1 MSRSVWSQR
10 RNSLLTCAGAVVAF
24 ATASAHVAAPQNA
37 IEFIV
42 AASER
47 YPVVELGRT
56 EGTGN
61 ASEMDLIAQLL
72 ADRRFTAN
80 VDDVVIEAGNSRYQ
94 AMLDRYVSGQYV
106 PPQQLAVVW
115 RKTTQIIGG
124 EADPTTKMLIDM
136 VRDFN
141 LTRPPHQLRV
151 LAADPPIDW
160 DAIHTAAQFEA
171 FSSQRDTNAASVIEK
186 QVLSKHR
193 RVLVVMGGA
202 HFTKWATPQYGPTVT
217 MLLERHSPG
226 STYVIYTIVD
236 VSRFDANL
244 RRTFASWPAPVI
256 VPIAGTELALQSGR
270 TITAPDTM
278 HRVGSRW
285 VPVTN
290 AYPGHTL
297 GQLFDAVL
305 YLGPANKLRTIEL
318 KEPTDEPYATELK
331 RIRSIAIGT
340 PSPR

>member
-1 MSRSVWSQR
+1 MA
-10 RNSLLTCAGAVVAF
+10 LAIAFAGAGC
-24 ATASAHVAAPQNA
+24 TAHLPQPQPQDA
-37 IEFIV
+37 VEFMA

-61 ASEMDLIAQLL
+61 ANEMDLLAHLL
-72 ADRRFTAN
+72 ANRQFTAN

-94 AMLDRYVSGQYV
+94 AMLDRYVSGEHV
-106 PPQQLAVVW
+106 PQQQLAVVW

-136 VRDFN
+136 VRTFN
-141 LTRPPHQLRV
+141 LKAPQHQLRV

-160 DAIHTAAQFEA
+160 NAIHTAAQFDA
-171 FSSQRDTNAASVIEK
+171 FLSQRDTNAASVIEK

-202 HFTKWATPQYGPTVT
+202 HFTRWASPQYGSTVT
-217 MLLERHSPG
+217 MLLERRNPG
-226 STYVIYTIVD
+226 STYVIYPIVD
-236 VSRFDANL
+236 VSRFGAQL

-270 TITAPDTM
+270 TITASDTM
-278 HRVGSRW
+278 RRVGSRW

-305 YLGPANKLRTIEL
+305 YLGPANRLRTIEL
-318 KEPTDEPYATELK
+318 KEPTDQPYAGELK
-331 RIRSIAIGT
+331 RIRSIVIGT
-340 PSPR
+340 PRE

>member
-1 MSRSVWSQR
+1 MA
-10 RNSLLTCAGAVVAF
+10 LAIAF
-24 ATASAHVAAPQNA
+24 ASAGCTAHPPQPQPQDA
-37 IEFIV
+37 VEFMV

-61 ASEMDLIAQLL
+61 ANEMALIAHLL
-72 ADRRFTAN
+72 ADRQFTAN
-80 VDDVVIEAGNSRYQ
+80 IDDVVIEVGNSRYQ
-94 AMLDRYVSGQYV
+94 AMLDRYVSGEDV
-106 PPQQLAVVW
+106 PQQQLAVVW
-115 RKTTQIIGG
+115 RKTTQIVGG

-136 VRDFN
+136 VRNFN
-141 LTRPPHQLRV
+141 LKAPQHQLRV
-151 LAADPPIDW
+151 LAADPSIDW
-160 DAIHTAAQFEA
+160 NAIHTAAQFDA
-171 FSSQRDTNAASVIEK
+171 FLSQRDTNAASVIEK

-202 HFTKWATPQYGPTVT
+202 HFTRWASPQYGPTVT
-217 MLLERHSPG
+217 MLLEQRYPG
-226 STYVIYTIVD
+226 STYVIYPIID
-236 VSRFDANL
+236 VSRFEAHL
-244 RRTFASWPAPVI
+244 RRTFASWPAPVV
-256 VPIAGTELALQSGR
+256 VPIAGTELARQSGR

-278 HRVGSRW
+278 RRVGSHW

-305 YLGPANKLRTIEL
+305 YLGPANRLRTIEL
-318 KEPTDEPYATELK
+318 KEPTDQPYAGELK

-340 PSPR
+340 PSPL